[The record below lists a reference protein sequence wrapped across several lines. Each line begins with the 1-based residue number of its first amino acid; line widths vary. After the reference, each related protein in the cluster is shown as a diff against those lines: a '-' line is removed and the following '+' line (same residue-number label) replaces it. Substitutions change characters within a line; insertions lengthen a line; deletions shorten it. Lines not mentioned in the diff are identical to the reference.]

1 MRKSHLKSL
10 NNSLDYS
17 SLFQASTQFLFCLF
31 HVLQIPLTNVS
42 ISVFLQLHLVFYNK
56 KYNSFKDAVD
66 KPDGLAVLG
75 ILLTVWTHESFQ
87 QHILV

>member
-31 HVLQIPLTNVS
+31 HVLPVPLTTVS
-42 ISVFLQLHLVFYNK
+42 LSVFLQLHLVFYNK

-75 ILLTVWTHESFQ
+75 ILLTV
-87 QHILV
+87 